1 MKAKIYEYYRTDTN
15 NQVLHYTACKTD
27 FDMSFVAD
35 TTGKVFE
42 AEMPEGVKILSFDG
56 MDSLCTADGRQ
67 LYIHRRA
74 TDGAFFLIFTQSVV
88 DYGMEW
94 HECIY
99 KGITAKEIC

>member
-1 MKAKIYEYYRTDTN
+1 MKIYEYYSTDIN
-15 NQVLHYTACKTD
+15 KQELFYTACRSEIESR
-27 FDMSFVAD
+27 FDRD

-42 AEMPEGVKILSFDG
+42 ADMPEGVKIVSFDG
-56 MDSLCTADGRQ
+56 IESLCTADGRQ